1 MVNIDYLWK
10 DALNLLSARIQAIGY
25 EVWVAKLEPVCFI
38 KNSLIL
44 ATNSPM
50 SKKTIENRY
59 LEAIKE
65 AVHEVHPTVS
75 DVEIITDDKKEDY
88 LKKQDGVLED
98 AGFVIKTET
107 SSKPEFSFSKK
118 YTFDS
123 FVVGTSNNIAAAAA
137 QAVAENPGTKINPL
151 FIYGGVGLGKTHL
164 MHAIG
169 NYLNKVSPQIKVL
182 YVTTNSFINELIDVI
197 RNGRDINLNREF
209 HEKYRAVDVLM
220 MDDVQFTSSKTAV
233 QEALFNV
240 FNDLHQ
246 NGKQIVL
253 SSDRPPKEIESL
265 EERLRTR
272 FAWGIMADIKPPSLE
287 MRIAILEEKAKE
299 QNFLLSPEVSHFI
312 AENNYSNVR
321 DMEGMLNKVIFYS
334 SLSGSPVASVETARE
349 ALKDIIDN
357 PRESIDENDI
367 IYFVCKYFNVSI
379 ADVKGKKK
387 TKEIVEPRMIAIY
400 LITEM
405 LSLPLVTIG
414 HLFGNRDHTTVMHA
428 RDKISKD
435 IKINPKLRLQVDD
448 IKKMVLK
455 K

>member
-1 MVNIDYLWK
+1 MVNIDYVWK
-10 DALNLLSARIQAIGY
+10 DVLNLLSARIQAIGY
-25 EVWVAKLEPVCFI
+25 EVWVAKLEPVCFV
-38 KNSLIL
+38 KNTLIL

-59 LEAIKE
+59 LEMIKT
-65 AVHEVHPTVS
+65 AVNEIHSSVT
-75 DVEIITDDKKEDY
+75 DVEIITDDKKEAY
-88 LKKQDGVLED
+88 LKKQDGILED
-98 AGFVIKTET
+98 AGFVIKADAAP
-107 SSKPEFSFSKK
+107 KQDLAFSKK
-118 YTFDS
+118 YTFNS

-169 NYLNKVSPQIKVL
+169 NRINERSPQTKVL

-197 RNGRDINLNREF
+197 RNGRDISLNREF
-209 HEKYRAVDVLM
+209 HEKYRTVDVLM
-220 MDDVQFTSSKTAV
+220 MDDVQFTAGKTAV

-272 FAWGIMADIKPPSLE
+272 FAWGIMADINPPSLE
-287 MRIAILEEKAKE
+287 MRIAILEKKAGE
-299 QNFLLSPEVSHFI
+299 QNFVLSPEVAHFI

-321 DMEGMLNKVIFYS
+321 DMEGMLNKVIFFS
-334 SLSGSPVASVETARE
+334 SLSGSPVNSVESARD

-367 IYFVCKYFNVSI
+367 IYFVCKYFNVTV

-387 TKEIVEPRMIAIY
+387 NKEIVEPRMVAIY

-405 LSLPLVTIG
+405 LSLPLVAIG
-414 HLFGNRDHTTVMHA
+414 HLFGNRDHTTIMHA
-428 RDKISKD
+428 RDKISEG
-435 IKINPKLRLQVDD
+435 IKTNQKLRLQVSD

-455 K
+455 Q